1 MSEPSAAPRTLLIT
15 GAASGIGAACARR
28 LAAPGL
34 RLCLHTRGNIEGLN
48 AVADTCRAQGAEV
61 RTDVADLSVK
71 GAAESLVRRAQAAFG
86 PLDQIVSNAGAASRA
101 AIGDAPR
108 DDLDRA
114 FSAMAGAFYEL
125 LSASREDLARSSG
138 GAVVAISSFVA
149 HRFRADA
156 NFPTTAAAKAA
167 LEALAQAAAAQFA
180 GAGVTVNC
188 VAPGYT
194 RKDKTGSS
202 ALNAD
207 AWAKA
212 ARDTPLGRIALPD
225 DVAALVAFLLG
236 PSARFITGQV
246 IRVDGGLTLG

>member
-1 MSEPSAAPRTLLIT
+1 MSGTPSSRTLLIT
-15 GAASGIGAACARR
+15 GAASGIGAACARA
-28 LAAPGL
+28 LAAPGR
-34 RLCLHTRGNIEGLN
+34 RLCLHTRGNQEGLH
-48 AVADTCRAQGAEV
+48 AVADECRARGAEV
-61 RTDVADLSVK
+61 RTDVADLAVK
-71 GAAESLVRRAQAAFG
+71 GAAEALVRRTQASFG
-86 PLDQIVSNAGAASRA
+86 ALDQIVSNAGAASRA
-101 AIGDAPR
+101 AIGEASR

-114 FSAMAGAFYEL
+114 YSTMAGAFYEL
-125 LSASREDLARSSG
+125 LSAARDDLSRSPC

-180 GAGVTVNC
+180 RAGVTVNC

-207 AWAKA
+207 AWVKA
-212 ARDTPLGRIALPD
+212 ANDTPLGRIAVPED
-225 DVAALVAFLLG
+225 IAALVAFLLG